1 MSANTISINTAT
13 QSIALAAEPITTT
26 KSLGPMETLLQNQMK
41 AFVAKMTADG
51 TLTADGQVA
60 AMAQVTEM
68 MSTISIPTAAPR
80 PRGKKKT
87 VEPELRC
94 MARVWG
100 DGTGTQCSY
109 QRKSG
114 EYCNRC
120 HKKSLVTTEPCQY
133 NAEGQHIGLFWG
145 RFDEERPFMSKGAIA
160 VQWKDSESVAQV
172 AAALA
177 SGIKHRLADT
187 KTKGPR
193 KPKAANKAKGKKQ
206 RPRRVKNAFF
216 HFLGTARAE
225 KKAELIAAAAE
236 GEKVGVSDVA
246 KALGAVWKTMD
257 TEARAPYTVL
267 EAAGKA
273 VALAEF
279 EALMASL
286 PVETALVDTI
296 VAVTTTSLVTIEDP
310 NNGLGNDE
318 IGDMLDQAL
327 NDLGDDVVEEVVK
340 EVSEVVEEATEEA
353 TEEVVE
359 EEGEE
364 VEECTLADGSCYYKG
379 SDGTL
384 YDPATQDIIGTW
396 NEEDNTLIVSN

>member
-1 MSANTISINTAT
+1 
-13 QSIALAAEPITTT
+13 
-26 KSLGPMETLLQNQMK
+26 
-41 AFVAKMTADG
+41 
-51 TLTADGQVA
+51 
-60 AMAQVTEM
+60 
-68 MSTISIPTAAPR
+68 
-80 PRGKKKT
+80 
-87 VEPELRC
+87 
-94 MARVWG
+94 
-100 DGTGTQCSY
+100 
-109 QRKSG
+109 
-114 EYCNRC
+114 
-120 HKKSLVTTEPCQY
+120 
-133 NAEGQHIGLFWG
+133 
-145 RFDEERPFMSKGAIA
+145 
-160 VQWKDSESVAQV
+160 
-172 AAALA
+172 
-177 SGIKHRLADT
+177 
-187 KTKGPR
+187 
-193 KPKAANKAKGKKQ
+193 
-206 RPRRVKNAFF
+206 
-216 HFLGTARAE
+216 
-225 KKAELIAAAAE
+225 
-236 GEKVGVSDVA
+236 
-246 KALGAVWKTMD
+246 MD